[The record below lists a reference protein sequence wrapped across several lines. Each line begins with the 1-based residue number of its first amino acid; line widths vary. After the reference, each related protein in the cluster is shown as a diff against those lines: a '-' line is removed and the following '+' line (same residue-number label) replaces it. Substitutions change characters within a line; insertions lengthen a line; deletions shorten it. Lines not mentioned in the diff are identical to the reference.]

1 MSNKKSEEEFFK
13 GLLEE
18 ASRIL
23 AKEFS
28 KSKNDFLEDFLNN
41 DHVKEWIELFKEFDN
56 SEDKEKVM
64 NKVYAKNFRSSY
76 KEFRYN
82 IPLIKGDYMDFVSE
96 IEELIIESI
105 DKNKD
110 FTLKLLFGFKDNA
123 MAIFENKPKLPS
135 FVITQALKGNEL
147 EEYIKKEAEKIKDRS
162 ILEQGLILKKKIREP
177 DNEVIQNLIE
187 FERRILENPNALRAN
202 VNALI
207 DNIEGYYESF
217 RKVSG
222 LLIGLFDILENC
234 FDIDINRSYYGD
246 CFNTDN
252 GLYRKRKICGKHQA
266 GKKVRKRPSLK
277 GYLYKYQQENI
288 YSFYEYL
295 IKSIK
300 PIRLTGAHYSFL
312 IEQNKEDLKKGIV
325 KIKVGKKEENHRIE
339 YLMEIQRLLYSYLT
353 LIILIVASFIFEN
366 L

>member
-1 MSNKKSEEEFFK
+1 MSKKKNEGEFFK

-23 AKEFS
+23 AKESS

-41 DHVKEWIELFKEFDN
+41 DHVKEWIELFKEFDD

-64 NKVYAKNFRSSY
+64 NKIYAKNFRSSY
-76 KEFRYN
+76 REFRCN

-96 IEELIIESI
+96 IEELIIKSL
-105 DKNKD
+105 DKNKE

-123 MAIFENKPKLPS
+123 MAIFENNPKLPS
-135 FVITQALKGNEL
+135 YVITQALKGNEL
-147 EEYIKKEAEKIKDRS
+147 EVYIKKEAEKIKDRS
-162 ILEQGLILKKKIREP
+162 ILEQRVILKKKIREP
-177 DNEVIQNLIE
+177 NNEVIQNLIK
-187 FERRILENPNALRAN
+187 FERRILENPNALKIN

-207 DNIEGYYESF
+207 NNIEGYYESF

-234 FDIDINRSYYGD
+234 FDVDMNRAYYGD
-246 CFNTDN
+246 CFNTDY
-252 GLYRKRKICGKHQA
+252 GLYRKRKICSKQP
-266 GKKVRKRPSLK
+266 GKKVRKYPSLK
-277 GYLYKYQQENI
+277 GYLNKYQQEDI
-288 YSFYEYL
+288 SSFYEYL

-300 PIRLTGAHYSFL
+300 PIRITGAHYSFL
-312 IEQNKEDLKKGIV
+312 IEQNKKDLKEGIV
-325 KIKVGKKEENHRIE
+325 KIKVGRKEENHRIE
-339 YLMEIQRLLYSYLT
+339 YLMEVQRLLYSYLT